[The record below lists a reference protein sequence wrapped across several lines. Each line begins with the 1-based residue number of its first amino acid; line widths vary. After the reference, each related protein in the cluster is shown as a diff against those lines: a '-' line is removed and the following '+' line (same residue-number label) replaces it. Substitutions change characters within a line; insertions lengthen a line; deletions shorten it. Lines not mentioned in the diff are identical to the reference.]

1 MSLMLALTTCH
12 PPIMFIAAVAKCID
26 SFSMAPCKA
35 HRTYIRPPKTLP
47 ILIASKVN
55 KYVA

>member
-26 SFSMAPCKA
+26 SFSMGP
-35 HRTYIRPPKTLP
+35 RQGTIGLP
-47 ILIASKVN
+47 RHPYTILGSPRIS
-55 KYVA
+55 